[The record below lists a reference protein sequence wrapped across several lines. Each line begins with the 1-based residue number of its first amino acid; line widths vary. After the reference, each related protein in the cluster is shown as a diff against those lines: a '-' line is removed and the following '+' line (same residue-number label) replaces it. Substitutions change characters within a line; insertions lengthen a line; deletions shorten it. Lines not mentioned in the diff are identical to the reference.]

1 MEEDCRGPNSKE
13 DRSKENPTQ
22 TVSLDDANNLFLGFK
37 NTNVFPYAVTLQ
49 ASWNIWQT
57 SSLDHSQTTQL

>member
-49 ASWNIWQT
+49 AS
-57 SSLDHSQTTQL
+57 